1 MEIELEEAELAKVN
15 VSIVGDY
22 KIAVEKAIKIS
33 VDKNLANIPG
43 TTYVFCDVSGS
54 MGA

>member
-1 MEIELEEAELAKVN
+1 MEAELEEEELAMVD
-15 VSIVGDY
+15 VYIVKDY
-22 KIAVEKAIKIS
+22 KIAVENAIRIS